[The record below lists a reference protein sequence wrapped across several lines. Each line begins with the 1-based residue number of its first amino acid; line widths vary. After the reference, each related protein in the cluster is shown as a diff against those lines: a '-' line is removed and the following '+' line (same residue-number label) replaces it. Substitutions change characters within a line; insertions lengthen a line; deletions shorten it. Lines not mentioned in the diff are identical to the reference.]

1 MYTLCILLAATATG
15 VSPQTPKGGSLAQSV
30 PAADSSVQVTWG
42 VRIPMRDG
50 VVLNATVY
58 GPQATTTPLPVV
70 FELTPYI
77 SDTYHDRGMYFARH
91 GYRFAIVDVR
101 GRGNSA
107 GTAHFM
113 ADAKD
118 GYDIVEWLARQSWCN
133 GKVAMWG
140 GSYAGEDQWATAK
153 EHPPHLATIVPAA
166 AAYPSVDFPF
176 YANIFGSYDT
186 QWLTLV
192 SGVTPQDH
200 LFGESSYWID
210 RFHALYARHLPFA
223 SLDSVVGNHETAYH
237 EWLAHPIPD
246 AHWDSMVP
254 TPEQYQGIRIP
265 VLTITGHY
273 DGDQRGALEYYRRHM
288 QSGGATADHYLIIGP
303 WDHAGTRTPRDEV
316 GGLKFG
322 PASLVDLPALHVAWY
337 DWTMKGGPKPEFLKK
352 RVAYYLPGEGAEVWK
367 YADSLGGIGAHP
379 ETLYLGG
386 HSIDAFSSGTLG
398 PQKSSSM
405 DHWTYDPLDTRP
417 GDELERGDID
427 NTTTDQRYALN
438 LYGAGVVYHTAPFA
452 EATEITG
459 WLHLTLWLAMDVPD
473 ADLSIT
479 VSEIEPDG
487 RSIALTDA
495 MLRARY
501 RESPRREVLVKPGE
515 VQRYDFSNFQF
526 FSRLIAKGSRLRLVI
541 SSPNSIYVEKN
552 YNSGGVVAN
561 ESGKDARTAHIVLY
575 HDAEH
580 PSALEI
586 PVVRPVVQ

>member
-1 MYTLCILLAATATG
+1 
-15 VSPQTPKGGSLAQSV
+15 
-30 PAADSSVQVTWG
+30 
-42 VRIPMRDG
+42 MRDG
-50 VVLNATVY
+50 VTLNATVY
-58 GPQATTTPLPVV
+58 GPAATTAPLPVV

-77 SDTYHDRGMYFARH
+77 SDTYHERGMYFARH

-101 GRGNSA
+101 GRGNSG

-113 ADAKD
+113 ADYKD
-118 GYDIVEWLARQSWCN
+118 GYDIVEWLARQPWSN

-140 GSYAGEDQWATAK
+140 GSYAGEDQWATVK

-176 YANIFGSYDT
+176 YANVFYPYDT

-200 LFGESSYWID
+200 LFGEGAYWID

-223 SLDSVVGNHETAYH
+223 SLDSVVGNHESTFH

-246 AHWDSMVP
+246 AHWDSLVP
-254 TPEQYQGIRIP
+254 TPEQYAGIRIP

-288 QSGGATADHYLIIGP
+288 QSGAPDHYLIIGP

-316 GGLKFG
+316 GGIKFG

-337 DWTMKGGPKPEFLKK
+337 DWTMKGGPKPDFLKK
-352 RVAYYLPGEGAEVWK
+352 RVAYYLPGKGAEVWK
-367 YADSLGGIGAHP
+367 YADSLGGIGAHN

-386 HSIDAFSSGTLG
+386 HSTDAFSSGALG
-398 PQKSSSM
+398 PQKGNAAP
-405 DHWTYDPLDTRP
+405 DRWTYDPLDTRP
-417 GDELERGDID
+417 GDELEREDIA
-427 NTTTDQRYALN
+427 NATTDQRYALN
-438 LYGAGVVYHTAPFA
+438 LYGAGVVYHTAPFT

-459 WLHLTLWLAMDVPD
+459 WLHLSLWLAMDVPD
-473 ADLSIT
+473 ADISIT

-495 MLRARY
+495 MMRARY

-515 VQRYDFSNFQF
+515 VQRYDFNNFQF
-526 FSRLIAKGSRLRLVI
+526 FSRRIAKGSRLRLVI

-561 ESGKDARTAHIVLY
+561 ESGKDARTAHITLY

-580 PSALEI
+580 ASALDL